1 MNSTTRSLRFSPLAG
16 LFLVVALVSV
26 CFCFTPSVAH
36 AQDAAAAV
44 APASDTAVDTTN
56 SVLSMVSGALAGK
69 FGVVAKIFSIL
80 ATVSGFCALT
90 LKPFWDK
97 FAYPAITTYVQNT
110 ATKADDAWLAA
121 FLSNKAVKFVL
132 WLLNLLAHIKV
143 PIIDKD
149 GAAVSP
155 SSAGTNL
162 PPSP

>member
-1 MNSTTRSLRFSPLAG
+1 MTTTEGILST
-16 LFLVVALVSV
+16 VS
-26 CFCFTPSVAH
+26 
-36 AQDAAAAV
+36 AAF
-44 APASDTAVDTTN
+44 
-56 SVLSMVSGALAGK
+56 AGK
-69 FGVVAKIFSIL
+69 FGFVAKAFSIL
-80 ATVSGFCALT
+80 ATISGVCALT
-90 LKPFWDK
+90 IKPFWDK

-110 ATKADDAWLAA
+110 ASKNDDAWLAS

-155 SSAGTNL
+155 SSAGTTL